1 MIVSGCSDV
10 RIYNVN
16 CGPGH
21 GYSIGGLGPNKTQAQ
36 VSDIVVFNS
45 TVQDSLTGV
54 RIKTWRVPS
63 KPTSLIILSH
73 SVTSCGGTSG
83 KCCLEK
89 NSDQSYNKYSFDRL
103 VSWTLQ
109 GGYGSV
115 HDIRFSNITVTN
127 VKTPITID
135 QNYCGDAKICNC
147 TNDTNAVAI
156 TSVAYENITGTYTSI
171 SVSLNCSEYKPC
183 RNLTVAIID
192 IVASE
197 GSRQGGGDKEGAPYC
212 KNAYGR
218 VLTNTS
224 PPLQDCL
231 LPEAAVPMP
240 PQAVGYLF

>member
-63 KPTSLIILSH
+63 KPTSLIILFTFCH
-73 SVTSCGGTSG
+73 FLWWYFRKV
-83 KCCLEK
+83 LPRK

-135 QNYCGDAKICNC
+135 QKLLRRRQD
-147 TNDTNAVAI
+147 
-156 TSVAYENITGTYTSI
+156 
-171 SVSLNCSEYKPC
+171 LQFEYKPC